1 MAEINFIHNYIL
13 FTDTLKRATNE
24 FVELKK
30 DEIHESVI
38 TPFSKSKKEIIEFKF
53 TLKTRPN
60 IAFEEV
66 VQKNQSL
73 EDIVN
78 YIAS

>member
-13 FTDTLKRATNE
+13 FTDTLERATNE

-38 TPFSKSKKEIIEFKF
+38 TPFSKSKKE
-53 TLKTRPN
+53 
-60 IAFEEV
+60 
-66 VQKNQSL
+66 KNQSL